1 MPRLLE
7 HHPPCWIYRLLNFV
21 PDTRTT
27 DDPRQAFFRAA
38 NSLLDRVPCSPPS
51 SITED
56 SRLNSPLEFNPVRG
70 LSRLKK
76 YRKKRG
82 VEYIYIKRNKKIKR
96 GGWRRWTMNEQ
107 GSFFVILAKGNF
119 QIVVSS
125 GVCRRSCEKN
135 RKNRRASR
143 ISGSFALPY
152 PWSVRPLFLKIS
164 NCNETEE

>member
-7 HHPPCWIYRLLNFV
+7 HHSPCWIYRLLNFV

-82 VEYIYIKRNKKIKR
+82 VEKYIYIYNVIKKIKAWREDEEDGQWTRDLSSWSLRR
-96 GGWRRWTMNEQ
+96 GI
-107 GSFFVILAKGNF
+107 S
-119 QIVVSS
+119 
-125 GVCRRSCEKN
+125 RSWFPPAVK
-135 RKNRRASR
+135 KPGR
-143 ISGSFALPY
+143 IEEPRGYRGRSP
-152 PWSVRPLFLKIS
+152 FLIHGPFGRYF
-164 NCNETEE
+164 